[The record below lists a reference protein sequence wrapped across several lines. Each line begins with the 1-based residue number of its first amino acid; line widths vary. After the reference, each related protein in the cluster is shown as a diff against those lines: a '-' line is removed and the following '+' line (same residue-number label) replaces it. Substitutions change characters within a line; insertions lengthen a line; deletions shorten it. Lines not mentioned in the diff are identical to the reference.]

1 MSNPELN
8 PIGRQEIPD
17 KMAATFA
24 LKATLRKTMLR
35 TLKGMSDSEIDKQC
49 E

>member
-1 MSNPELN
+1 MSDPE
-8 PIGRQEIPD
+8 PSDTGRQEERD
-17 KMAATFA
+17 KMAVTFA